1 MYISVAVSIPSAKPF
16 TYAVPDGMENQIA
29 VGKRVLVPFGKRKVT
44 GYIVGSTPS
53 TEIKSIKS
61 IIELLDTEPLFN
73 AEDLEFYRWI
83 SDYYMHPL
91 GKTLKASLPGGID
104 MESNLW
110 ASLSDNRKM
119 EEDDLSDA
127 QRGIIGIL
135 NEHPNGLSANRL
147 KKDTGRKN
155 ILDDLR
161 KLQSLKYV
169 NLEDRIRK
177 ADVKKKIEKRIKLTS
192 PFPTEIKLTEKQGHI
207 RDFLKRHGEV
217 DLPSLREEFKNV
229 QATIKRM
236 ETKGLVHTSTRESYR
251 SPGKPPHIG
260 KQNTHIILNNKQTAA
275 LGEIISGIKSRKYF
289 PCLLHGVTG
298 SGKTEVYLRAIEKTV
313 KLGGSAIYLV
323 PEISLTPQLLSRIRN
338 RFDETVIAILH
349 SGIGRSTKYDEWRR
363 IQKGE
368 ARIVIGARSAVFAP
382 ARDLRLI
389 VVDEEHDSSYKQDD
403 HLAYN
408 ARDLAIVRAKQRSAT
423 VVLGSATP
431 GIQTYFNTKNKDFK
445 LLELPERVE
454 GRELPRVDIIDMK
467 KEGGGSGKNAP
478 IFSRPLIEA
487 IRNTL
492 DDGKQTLLF
501 LNRRGFHTFLYCLD
515 CGYIFKCLNCSV
527 SMTHHRNDNSL
538 RCHYCNFRVKA
549 PPVCPSCGGSRI
561 NSYGMGTER
570 VEEEITTLF
579 PGARVKRMDSDS
591 TSKKGA
597 YEKILKSL
605 DRGEIDI
612 LVGTQMITKGHD
624 FPGVTLVGVV
634 SADNSLNIPDFRAA
648 EKTFQVLTQVAGRG
662 GRGDSPGRVIIQ
674 TFNPDN
680 YAIMR
685 AREYNYASFYD
696 NEIQTRRELGYPPFS
711 RMVNLTISATNEA
724 RITSCVKNL
733 SAVARDLA
741 RQAGGNISVLGP
753 AEAPLSRVKGRYRWH
768 MLLKGNDIKAL
779 HALAG
784 NILAN
789 TSETGLRIRVDVDP
803 VNFM

>member
-1 MYISVAVSIPSAKPF
+1 MFVNVAVSIPSAKPF

-29 VGKRVLVPFGKRKVT
+29 IGKRVLVPFGRRKVT

-53 TEIKSIKS
+53 TEIKSIKN

-73 AEDLEFYRWI
+73 AEDLEFYRWT

-104 MESNLW
+104 LESNMW
-110 ASLSDNRKM
+110 VSLSDNRKTG
-119 EEDDLSDA
+119 EGGLSDP
-127 QRGIIGIL
+127 QRRIIGIL
-135 NEHPNGLSANRL
+135 REHPNGLSAGKL

-155 ILDDLR
+155 ILDDLKR
-161 KLQSLKYV
+161 LQSLKYV

-177 ADVKKKIEKRIKLTS
+177 ADVKKKTEKRIKLAS
-192 PFPTEIKLTEKQGHI
+192 PFPPEIKLTEKQGHI
-207 RDFLKRHGEV
+207 RDFLEEHGEV
-217 DLPSLREEFKNV
+217 DLSSLRGEFKNA

-236 ETKGLVHTSTRESYR
+236 ETKGLVYISTNEAYR
-251 SPGKPPHIG
+251 SPGKTPHIG
-260 KQNTHIILNNKQTAA
+260 KRNTHIILNNEQEAT
-275 LGEIISGIKSRKYF
+275 LDEIVSGIKSHRYF

-298 SGKTEVYLRAIEKTV
+298 SGKTEVYLRAIEETI

-349 SGIGRSTKYDEWRR
+349 SGIGRGAKYDEWRR

-368 ARIVIGARSAVFAP
+368 ARIVIGARSAIFAP
-382 ARDLRLI
+382 VRDLRLI

-445 LLELPERVE
+445 LLELTRRVE

-467 KEGGGSGKNAP
+467 KEGGSGKNAP
-478 IFSRPLIEA
+478 IFSQSLIEA

-492 DDGKQTLLF
+492 NDGKQTLLF

-538 RCHYCNFRVKA
+538 RCHYCNFRIKA

-579 PGARVKRMDSDS
+579 PDARVKRMDSDS
-591 TSKKGA
+591 TLKRGSYG
-597 YEKILKSL
+597 KILKSL
-605 DRGEIDI
+605 DKGEIDI

-648 EKTFQVLTQVAGRG
+648 EKTFQVLTQVSGRG

-680 YAIMR
+680 YAIKR
-685 AREYNYASFYD
+685 AREYNYISFYN
-696 NEIQTRRELGYPPFS
+696 NEIQTRQELGYPPFS

-724 RITSCVKNL
+724 RITGYAKRLN
-733 SAVARDLA
+733 AVARDLA

-779 HALAG
+779 HALASS
-784 NILAN
+784 ILTN
-789 TSETGLRIRVDVDP
+789 TREAGLRIRVDVDP

>member
-1 MYISVAVSIPSAKPF
+1 MFVNVVVSIPSANPF

-29 VGKRVLVPFGKRKVT
+29 VGKQVLVPFGRRKVT

-53 TEIKSIKS
+53 TEIKSVKN
-61 IIELLDTEPLFN
+61 IIELLDAEPLFN
-73 AEDLEFYRWI
+73 VEDLEFYRWT
-83 SDYYMHPL
+83 SDYYMYPL

-104 MESNLW
+104 VESNLW
-110 ASLSDNRKM
+110 VSLSNNRKM
-119 EEDDLSDA
+119 GEDGLSAA

-135 NEHPNGLSANRL
+135 SEHPSGLSAGRL

-155 ILDDLR
+155 VLDDLR
-161 KLQSLKYV
+161 KLQSLEYV

-177 ADVKKKIEKRIKLTS
+177 ADVKKKTEKRITLTS
-192 PFPTEIKLTEKQGHI
+192 PFPAEIKLTEKQGHI
-207 RDFLKRHGEV
+207 RDFLERHGEV
-217 DLPSLREEFKNV
+217 NLSALREEFKNV
-229 QATIKRM
+229 PATIKRM
-236 ETKGLVHTSTRESYR
+236 EKKGLVHTSTREAYR
-251 SPGKPPHIG
+251 SPGKTPHIG
-260 KQNTHIILNNKQTAA
+260 KQNTHIILNNEQKEAFD
-275 LGEIISGIKSRKYF
+275 EIVSGIKSHRYS

-298 SGKTEVYLRAIEKTV
+298 SGKTEVYLRAMEETA

-323 PEISLTPQLLSRIRN
+323 PEISLTPQLLSRIQN

-368 ARIVIGARSAVFAP
+368 ARIVIGARSAIFAP
-382 ARDLRLI
+382 VRNVRLI

-431 GIQTYFNTKNKDFK
+431 GIQTYFNTKNKGFK
-445 LLELPERVE
+445 LLELTRRVE
-454 GRELPRVDIIDMK
+454 GKELPRVDIIDMK
-467 KEGGGSGKNAP
+467 KEGGSGKNAP
-478 IFSRPLIEA
+478 TFSRLLTEA
-487 IRNTL
+487 IRDTL
-492 DDGKQTLLF
+492 DAGKQTLLF

-538 RCHYCNFRVKA
+538 RCHYCNFHIKA
-549 PPVCPSCGGSRI
+549 PPICPSCGGSRI

-591 TSKKGA
+591 TSKKGS
-597 YEKILKSL
+597 YEKILKAL

-648 EKTFQVLTQVAGRG
+648 EKTFQILTQVSGRG

-680 YAIMR
+680 YAIKR
-685 AREYNYASFYD
+685 AQEYNYISFYN

-711 RMVNLTISATNEA
+711 RMVNLIISATNEA
-724 RITSCVKNL
+724 RITSCVKKLNTL
-733 SAVARDLA
+733 ARDLA

-768 MLLKGNDIKAL
+768 MLLKGDDSKSL
-779 HALAG
+779 HTLAG

-789 TSETGLRIRVDVDP
+789 MMESGLRIRVDVDP

>member
-1 MYISVAVSIPSAKPF
+1 MFINVAVSIPSAKPF

-29 VGKRVLVPFGKRKVT
+29 IGKRVLVPFGRRKVT
-44 GYIVGSTPS
+44 GYIVGSIPS
-53 TEIKSIKS
+53 TEIQSIKN
-61 IIELLDTEPLFN
+61 IIELLDTEPLFK
-73 AEDLEFYRWI
+73 AEDLEFYRWT

-104 MESNLW
+104 VESNLW
-110 ASLSDNRKM
+110 VSLSDNRKM
-119 EEDDLSDA
+119 GEAGLSDA
-127 QRGIIGIL
+127 QRGIIEIL
-135 NEHPNGLSANRL
+135 NEHPNGLSAARL

-161 KLQSLKYV
+161 KLQSLKSV

-207 RDFLKRHGEV
+207 RDFLERHGEV
-217 DLPSLREEFKNV
+217 DLSSLRREFKNV

-236 ETKGLVHTSTRESYR
+236 EEKGLIHTSTRETYR
-251 SPGKPPHIG
+251 SPDKTPHLG
-260 KQNTHIILNNKQTAA
+260 KQNTNLILTNEQDAA
-275 LGEIISGIKSRKYF
+275 LDEIVSGIKSRKYS

-298 SGKTEVYLRAIEKTV
+298 SGKTEVYLRAIEETI
-313 KLGGSAIYLV
+313 KLGGNAIYLV

-349 SGIGRSTKYDEWRR
+349 SGIGRNTKYDEWRR

-368 ARIVIGARSAVFAP
+368 ARIVIGARSAIFAP
-382 ARDLRLI
+382 VRNLRLI

-423 VVLGSATP
+423 VILGSATP

-445 LLELPERVE
+445 LLELTQRVE
-454 GRELPRVDIIDMK
+454 GRELPRIDIIDMK
-467 KEGGGSGKNAP
+467 KEGGSGKNAP
-478 IFSRPLIEA
+478 IFSQSLIEA
-487 IRNTL
+487 IRETL
-492 DDGKQTLLF
+492 NDGKQTLLF

-538 RCHYCNFRVKA
+538 RCHYCNFRIKA
-549 PPVCPSCGGSRI
+549 PPICPSCGGSRI
-561 NSYGMGTER
+561 KSYGMGTER

-648 EKTFQVLTQVAGRG
+648 EKTFQVLTQVSGRG

-680 YAIMR
+680 YAIKR
-685 AREYNYASFYD
+685 AREYNYISFYND
-696 NEIQTRRELGYPPFS
+696 EIQTRRELGYPPFS

-724 RITSCVKNL
+724 RITGCVKHLNT
-733 SAVARDLA
+733 VARNLA
-741 RQAGGNISVLGP
+741 GQAGGNISVLGP

-768 MLLKGNDIKAL
+768 MILKGNDIKAL
-779 HALAG
+779 HALAV
-784 NILAN
+784 NILADN
-789 TSETGLRIRVDVDP
+789 GETGLRIRVDVDP

>member
-1 MYISVAVSIPSAKPF
+1 
-16 TYAVPDGMENQIA
+16 
-29 VGKRVLVPFGKRKVT
+29 
-44 GYIVGSTPS
+44 
-53 TEIKSIKS
+53 
-61 IIELLDTEPLFN
+61 
-73 AEDLEFYRWI
+73 
-83 SDYYMHPL
+83 
-91 GKTLKASLPGGID
+91 
-104 MESNLW
+104 
-110 ASLSDNRKM
+110 M
-119 EEDDLSDA
+119 EEEGLSDA

-135 NEHPNGLSANRL
+135 NEHPNGLSADKL
-147 KKDTGRKN
+147 KKGTGRNN

-161 KLQSLKYV
+161 RLQSLKYV
-169 NLEDRIRK
+169 TLEDRIRK
-177 ADVKKKIEKRIKLTS
+177 ANVKKKKEKRVRITS
-192 PFPTEIKLTEKQGHI
+192 TFPPEIKLTEKQQAVC
-207 RDFLKRHGEV
+207 DFLKRHGEV
-217 DLPSLREEFKNV
+217 GLPSLCEEFKNA

-236 ETKGLVHTSTRESYR
+236 ETKGLVHISTREIYR
-251 SPGKPPHIG
+251 SPGKTPCIG
-260 KQNTHIILNNKQTAA
+260 KRNTHIILNNAQNSA
-275 LGEIISGIKSRKYF
+275 LDEIVLGIKSRVYF

-298 SGKTEVYLRAIEKTV
+298 SGKTEVYLRAIEETIS
-313 KLGGSAIYLV
+313 LGGSAIYLV
-323 PEISLTPQLLSRIRN
+323 PEISLTPQLRSRIRD
-338 RFDETVIAILH
+338 RFDENAVAILH
-349 SGIGRSTKYDEWRR
+349 SGIGKSAKYDEWRR
-363 IQKGE
+363 IQRGE
-368 ARIVIGARSAVFAP
+368 ARVVIGARSAIFAP
-382 ARDLRLI
+382 VRNLRLI

-408 ARDLAIVRAKQRSAT
+408 ARDLAIVRAKQRSA
-423 VVLGSATP
+423 VVILGSATP
-431 GIQTYFNTKNKDFK
+431 GIQTYFNTKSKDFK
-445 LLELPERVE
+445 LLELTQRVA
-454 GRELPRVDIIDMK
+454 GRDLPRVDIIDMK
-467 KEGGGSGKNAP
+467 EEGRSGKNAP
-478 IFSRPLIEA
+478 IFSRPLIDAVRE
-487 IRNTL
+487 TL
-492 DDGKQTLLF
+492 DAGKQTLLF

-579 PGARVKRMDSDS
+579 PSARVKRMDSDS
-591 TSKKGA
+591 TSKRGS

-648 EKTFQVLTQVAGRG
+648 EKTFQVLTQVSGRG

-680 YAIMR
+680 YAIKR
-685 AREYNYASFYD
+685 AQEYNYISFYN
-696 NEIQTRRELGYPPFS
+696 NELQTRLELGYPPFS

-724 RITSCVKNL
+724 RIIDCVKNL
-733 SAVARDLA
+733 NIVARDLA

-779 HALAG
+779 HTLAG

-789 TSETGLRIRVDVDP
+789 STATGLRIRVDVDP

>member
-1 MYISVAVSIPSAKPF
+1 VFINVAVSIPSAKPF
-16 TYAVPDGMENQIA
+16 TYAVPDGMERQIA

-53 TEIKSIKS
+53 TEIKSVKN

-73 AEDLEFYRWI
+73 AEDLEFYRWT

-104 MESNLW
+104 VESNRW
-110 ASLSDNRKM
+110 VSLTDDRKTG
-119 EEDDLSDA
+119 EDGLSDA
-127 QRGIIGIL
+127 QRGIIEIL
-135 NEHPNGLSANRL
+135 SEHPNGLSADKL
-147 KKDTGRKN
+147 KKDTGRNN

-169 NLEDRIRK
+169 SLEDRISK
-177 ADVKKKIEKRIKLTS
+177 ADVKKKTEKRIKLTS
-192 PFPTEIKLTEKQGHI
+192 PFPPEIKLTEKQQAVC
-207 RDFLKRHGEV
+207 DFLTKHGEV
-217 DLPSLREEFKNV
+217 DLPSLCGEFKNA

-236 ETKGLVHTSTRESYR
+236 EKKGLVHTSTREVYR
-251 SPGKPPHIG
+251 SPDKTPHIG
-260 KQNTHIILNNKQTAA
+260 GGNTRITLNNEQAAA
-275 LGEIISGIKSRKYF
+275 LGEIVPGIKSRRYF

-298 SGKTEVYLRAIEKTV
+298 SGKTEVYLKAIEETIG
-313 KLGGSAIYLV
+313 LGGSAIYLV
-323 PEISLTPQLLSRIRN
+323 PEITLTPQLRSRIRD
-338 RFDETVIAILH
+338 RFDENAVAILH
-349 SGIGRSTKYDEWRR
+349 SGIGKSAKYDEWRR
-363 IQKGE
+363 IQRGE
-368 ARIVIGARSAVFAP
+368 ARIVIGARSAIFAP
-382 ARDLRLI
+382 VRDLRLI

-408 ARDLAIVRAKQRSAT
+408 ARDLAIVRAKQRSA
-423 VVLGSATP
+423 VVILGSATP
-431 GIQTYFNTKNKDFK
+431 GIQTYFNTKSKDFK
-445 LLELPERVE
+445 LLELTERVE
-454 GRELPRVDIIDMK
+454 GRDLPLVDIIDMK
-467 KEGGGSGKNAP
+467 KEGGSGKNAP
-478 IFSRPLIEA
+478 IFSRPLIDAVRE
-487 IRNTL
+487 TL
-492 DDGKQTLLF
+492 DAGKQTLLF

-579 PGARVKRMDSDS
+579 PDARIKRMDSDS

-597 YEKILKSL
+597 YEKILKAL
-605 DRGEIDI
+605 DKGEIDI

-634 SADNSLNIPDFRAA
+634 SADTSLNIPDFRAA
-648 EKTFQVLTQVAGRG
+648 EKTFQILTQVSGRG
-662 GRGDSPGRVIIQ
+662 GRGDSPGKVIIQ
-674 TFNPDN
+674 TFSPDN
-680 YAIMR
+680 YAIR
-685 AREYNYASFYD
+685 QAREHNYISFYND
-696 NEIQTRRELGYPPFS
+696 EIQTRRDLGYPPFS
-711 RMVNLTISATNEA
+711 RMVNLVISATNETLL
-724 RITSCVKNL
+724 IGCVKKLNT
-733 SAVARDLA
+733 VARDLA
-741 RQAGGNISVLGP
+741 RQTGGNISVLGP
-753 AEAPLSRVKGRYRWH
+753 AEAPLSKVKGRHRWH
-768 MLLKGNDIKAL
+768 LLLKGNDIKTL

-789 TSETGLRIRVDVDP
+789 TMESGLRIRVDVDP